1 MYDNKIKDFD
11 SIEESQKIKAPND
24 IETDE
29 TIESQ
34 SKKSK
39 KNLVIVILPIFLFV
53 GLIIVLFITR
63 LSKHQESLNNPVIQ
77 QQVQQN
83 SQLPQN
89 IANEQKDLN
98 QPIQQNPQS
107 PQNFTNE
114 QKDLNQPIQQ
124 SESQI
129 NSLNQSLQANL
140 GDALNQT
147 FGITFKKRNHT
158 NISVS
163 DLLPKIRRKSVNNIT
178 EILKSKTLNI
188 RDRKITNEY
197 IQFIKPLN
205 ETLEAKYKQILF
217 PNLIFDNYSIVHV
230 HNYSMYLSYLK
241 KTSHKDDKK
250 KVDNHKSNKE
260 KDLKKK
266 KEDKNKSNKTKIL
279 KKNKVN
285 ITKKNNSIIHNKKL
299 NISKKKFLSKS
310 IKNQTLNNSLNSVNN
325 QSLNNSINSVNNE
338 TLNNSL
344 NSVNNQSLNNS
355 INSANNQSLSNSTNS
370 ATNQTLKNPIYSAN
384 NQSKSNTTNNNLT
397 NQNQFNNSL
406 LNTMHGLRSLEL
418 NNSSTKYL
426 KDFYLACNRRK
437 LLIVKRNRSEPYEE
451 PIISV
456 IIPFFNKRLE
466 LLKTIRSVQL
476 QTLKNIEIII
486 VDDEAISA
494 KKLYK
499 NILDDD
505 YRIRLFTQNKNLGL
519 WRKRIDGYL
528 YSRGE
533 YILHI
538 NPGDILADSFVL
550 EDLYNIVHQYNLD
563 TVRFS
568 FSKTTYDSK
577 FRKNIEFTEKR
588 IYPNR
593 FTKIIYGRPGYNVH
607 IFGYGTIW
615 NRLVRSGIF
624 RKALDL
630 VDEDIL
636 NIHKDMWED
645 MWWNDL
651 VDRVSFS
658 NLVVNRLGYIFLYDM
673 HNIYEPR
680 STDKYLREKTIR
692 EFILFWLFDLKLLP
706 QNNNKQMIIDNLKR
720 YIRPDNKFG
729 GERITLENLIHR
741 YEPYEMLL
749 ESLIEDPFVSAE
761 NKVFVKKLYQE
772 VTNK

>member
-39 KNLVIVILPIFLFV
+39 KNLVVVILPIFLFF

-63 LSKHQESLNNPVIQ
+63 LNKHQESLNNPVIQ

-83 SQLPQN
+83 PQLPQN
-89 IANEQKDLN
+89 ITNEQKDLN

-124 SESQI
+124 SETQI

-158 NISVS
+158 NISIS
-163 DLLPKIRRKSVNNIT
+163 DLLPKIRRKIVNNIT

-250 KVDNHKSNKE
+250 KVDNHKSSKDKDLKKKKE
-260 KDLKKK
+260 DKNLKKK

-299 NISKKKFLSKS
+299 NISKKKSLSKS
-310 IKNQTLNNSLNSVNN
+310 IKNK
-325 QSLNNSINSVNNE
+325 

-355 INSANNQSLSNSTNS
+355 INSANNQSLSNSISS
-370 ATNQTLKNPIYSAN
+370 ATNQTLKNPINSAN

-397 NQNQFNNSL
+397 NQNQFNSSL
-406 LNTMHGLRSLEL
+406 LNITHGLRSLEL
-418 NNSSTKYL
+418 NYYSTKYL
-426 KDFYLACNRRK
+426 KDFYLACDRRK

-456 IIPFFNKRLE
+456 IIPFFNKRLD

-519 WRKRIDGYL
+519 WRKRIDGFL

-658 NLVVNRLGYIFLYDM
+658 NLVINRLGYIFLYDRKSP
-673 HNIYEPR
+673 NEPKLAD
-680 STDKYLREKTIR
+680 SVQKDKTIR
-692 EFILFWLFDLKLLP
+692 EFIYFWFFDYQLLP
-706 QNNNKQMIIDNLKR
+706 KNDNKRKIIDTLRSYSNKDNTFCRLPMTLDFLTSNCPILDRLLTLLYNDKYVYDNDKQFIKDLYNKYQNFNKNLR
-720 YIRPDNKFG
+720 
-729 GERITLENLIHR
+729 H
-741 YEPYEMLL
+741 
-749 ESLIEDPFVSAE
+749 
-761 NKVFVKKLYQE
+761 
-772 VTNK
+772 